1 MLENMKEIFY
11 AGGFLFNPKEKKVLL
26 HHRDGNTQNNPN
38 KWAFFGGSS
47 EGDETPEQCFV
58 RELNE
63 EIGLKVPQKD
73 VIYLRDYLNTVMAR
87 HRHVFYVISDVPIAE
102 LTLGE
107 GAGFE
112 WIALNRVNEYD
123 LTDKTKE
130 DLEFFMQKV
139 LR

>member
-11 AGGFLFNPKEKKVLL
+11 AGGFLFNPKEKMVLL

-38 KWAFFGGSS
+38 KWAFFGGAS

-73 VIYLRDYLNTVMAR
+73 VIYLRDYLNTVMGR
-87 HRHVFYVISDVPIAE
+87 HRHVFYVISDVPVTE

-112 WIALNRVNEYD
+112 WISLDRVNEYD
-123 LTDKTKE
+123 LTDKTQE
-130 DLEFFMQKV
+130 DLEFFVQEV
-139 LR
+139 LK